1 MILHLS
7 AQAERDLEHIGD
19 WIARDNPARAI
30 TFIEEIRRACI
41 DLTDFPERFPL
52 VARYESQGVRYRA
65 IGNYLIFY
73 RAELGKVVILHVI
86 HGARDYSAILFPE

>member
-1 MILHLS
+1 MILRLS
-7 AQAERDLEHIGD
+7 AQAERDLEHVGD

-52 VARYESQGVRYRA
+52 VARYESQGVRHRA

-73 RAELGKVVILHVI
+73 RVEPGKVVILHVL